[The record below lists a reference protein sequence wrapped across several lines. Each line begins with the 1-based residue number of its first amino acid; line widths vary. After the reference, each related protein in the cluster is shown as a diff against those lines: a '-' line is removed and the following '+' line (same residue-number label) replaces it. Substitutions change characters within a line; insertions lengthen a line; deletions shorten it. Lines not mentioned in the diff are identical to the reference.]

1 MGVFNFENPKVF
13 WYLVVI
19 LPLVFALFVVSYSKD
34 KKLLKRFYRKA
45 SKTKNVISS
54 ILVSVVFISLFAI
67 LAKPQEEI
75 FGPPSIS
82 PKGDYVILVD
92 TSNSSMAKSDIF
104 TKSELDISKDIV
116 DSLITSISARFQ
128 LFGYAGIAIHFT
140 PLTQNI
146 DYIRTVLD
154 NNFYAGIVPAPGSD
168 IGEAI
173 YTIIQLKKDNP
184 QYANVEYVILFSDGD
199 LRTRNS
205 VGDQASI
212 NKLVAALG
220 EASAQNIKI
229 ITVGVGSASG
239 WRIPI
244 LDNLGNFTGEYVKDR
259 NGVEFVSFL
268 NETNLRTIA
277 EMTGGE
283 YFYWEEAQ
291 DGSLERY
298 IRSTLSDSFT
308 YTPSQE
314 VVDVK
319 EYYYVYSWI
328 LVGSVFILVLFRK
341 SLRI

>member
-54 ILVSVVFISLFAI
+54 ILISVVFISLFAI

-128 LFGYAGIAIHFT
+128 LF
-140 PLTQNI
+140 
-146 DYIRTVLD
+146 V
-154 NNFYAGIVPAPGSD
+154 YAGIVPAPGSD

-298 IRSTLSDSFT
+298 IRSTLSDSFI
-308 YTPSQE
+308 YAPSQE